1 MMHRR
6 ARMAEEN
13 GEERLLSDRARA
25 LLAASRQE
33 DLGVSFRPGGPS
45 MPADKAEEELIKTSG
60 RELSF
65 AALES
70 IAAGIQEIEK
80 ALERWVRPRALDDS
94 GRAEAGRYW
103 HSQLAFITQGLLVDD
118 AAYLRAL
125 AAAASAPSI
134 EGAEAA
140 IVAEG
145 AGSACG
151 SQEGARSRA
160 ATRSAR
166 MSGWLSKVEDC
177 DADIS
182 RRKLDAAG
190 ARQAPT
196 ALADAVLRAEGAL
209 GADALMPPPVR
220 EEMLPDR
227 AKLLAGMLAGAPAW
241 LWRKTSAGEPSPI
254 PVTPPEWMSA
264 PAHAAFAFRA
274 AASKAA
280 SAAIDDNA
288 DCDWAKGCKAWAEDA
303 QRAWER
309 GTYDAQAAWLAAPA
323 ADGRAAEEEVDP
335 IAAGA
340 IRASG
345 AEALSECLAA
355 TLACQAA
362 AKIPGKTRARAPD
375 AQPAPLT
382 VERMSALLGANPIK
396 PYF

>member
-13 GEERLLSDRARA
+13 GEEVLLSDRARA
-25 LLAASRQE
+25 LLAASRRE
-33 DLGVSFRPGGPS
+33 DIGISFRPGGPS
-45 MPADKAEEELIKTSG
+45 MPADKAEEELIEKSG

-70 IAAGIQEIEK
+70 IAAGIEEIEK
-80 ALERWVRPRALDDS
+80 ALEGWVRPRAVDAR

-103 HSQLAFITQGLLVDD
+103 HSQLPFVTAGLKVDD

-125 AAAASAPSI
+125 ASAASAPSVEEAEASI
-134 EGAEAA
+134 AAEGAEAPC
-140 IVAEG
+140 G
-145 AGSACG
+145 A
-151 SQEGARSRA
+151 QEGAQTRA
-160 ATRSAR
+160 TARSAR
-166 MSGWLSKVEDC
+166 MSGWLSKVESC
-177 DADIS
+177 DADVC

-196 ALADAVLRAEGAL
+196 ALADALLRAEGAI

-220 EEMLPDR
+220 EDMLPDR
-227 AKLLAGMLAGAPAW
+227 EKLLAGMLAGAPAW
-241 LWRKTSAGEPSPI
+241 LWRQTSAGEPSPI
-254 PVTPPEWMSA
+254 PVTPPEWKTA

-280 SAAIDDNA
+280 SAAIEGGA

-309 GTYDAQAAWLAAPA
+309 GTYDAQAAYLAAPA
-323 ADGRAAEEEVDP
+323 ADGRAAEEAVDP
-335 IAAGA
+335 IAASA
-340 IRASG
+340 IRTSG
-345 AEALSECLAA
+345 AEALSGCLAA

-375 AQPAPLT
+375 SASAPLT
-382 VERMSALLGANPIK
+382 AERMSALLGANPIK